1 MTLKRVRKGMILKTV
16 YSDGQCKYVIE
27 NMDIAD
33 KTAKKGGT
41 S

>member
-1 MTLKRVRKGMILKTV
+1 MDIILKTV
-16 YSDGQCKYVIE
+16 HNDGQCKYVIE
-27 NMDIAD
+27 NINAVD